1 MEPSF
6 TPTSGEQGGEIRGA
20 SELQRGIEQIAAA
33 SINING
39 PCETPDFK
47 GALSASRQTEKRREE
62 KKNSLMGE

>member
-20 SELQRGIEQIAAA
+20 RELRRGIEQIAAA

-39 PCETPDFK
+39 PCETLDFK
-47 GALSASRQTEKRREE
+47 GALSVSRQTEKRRE
-62 KKNSLMGE
+62 KKTSSMGE